1 MQATL
6 STSLDR
12 RSSAGR
18 FGSIGNVMRL
28 ALALIFTAHIVYAQ
42 AVTVGAIAAVP
53 LNSLSGGTGHRF
65 PASALF
71 PD

>member
-1 MQATL
+1 
-6 STSLDR
+6 
-12 RSSAGR
+12 
-18 FGSIGNVMRL
+18 MRL

-53 LNSLSGGTGHRF
+53 LDSLSDGTGHRF

-71 PD
+71 PG